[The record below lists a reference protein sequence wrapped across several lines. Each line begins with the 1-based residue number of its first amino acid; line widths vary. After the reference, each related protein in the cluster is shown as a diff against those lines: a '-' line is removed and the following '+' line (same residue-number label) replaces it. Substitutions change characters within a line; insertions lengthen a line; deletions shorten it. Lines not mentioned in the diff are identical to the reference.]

1 MEGALVLVEPGDE
14 LSLQALAF
22 ARAWGEPVALVIGAD
37 AAPEL
42 DGLLLAPPQAARIAP
57 IVGTERPIML
67 PRRKKSRRFRRPA
80 SSSSM

>member
-1 MEGALVLVEPGDE
+1 MMIPPPSDTVSGFTAAAGTW
-14 LSLQALAF
+14 LAT
-22 ARAWGEPVALVIGAD
+22 RSTPPRVTGAD